1 MQGSLFSNDVFIIV
15 CIQFNYYILFDSIS
29 IFSLVSMRIKFIPK

>member
-1 MQGSLFSNDVFIIV
+1 MQGSLFSNDVFII